1 MDPEKVVCG
10 KMLLFKRDFLSRE
23 IFNMESR
30 VIGEGESCYYGKFL
44 GVCVWSIKKKSE
56 RKRSK

>member
-1 MDPEKVVCG
+1 MGPEKVVRG
-10 KMLLFKRDFLSRE
+10 TMLLFKRDILSRE

-44 GVCVWSIKKKSE
+44 GVYLWNIKKKSE
-56 RKRSK
+56 RKRRK